1 MSLVQ
6 VTDPGSDAAAAEKC
20 RRLRFGSGT
29 TSRLFRRYFTVM
41 AIGTCG
47 ILLPAL
53 AVEMVL
59 SYAEG
64 LRTIERE
71 QTIRADAAASQVA
84 SQMSAIES
92 QIQEVA
98 NLPWGRSGLGDGDRR
113 AEFRRLLKRVPAIL
127 EITRYDSTGRESLHV
142 SRVSEDR
149 VSDPSAMPLPD
160 ADRVASG
167 VIGFGAVQFRDSLE
181 PFVQSTVRE
190 GAFGDGGWVTAVIDL
205 KHVAEFISRLVIEG
219 GGGAYLVDTSGVVIA
234 HPQVEYMLHR
244 TVVRDQ
250 EVLGFASGREAQRET
265 RGALRTTSLDG
276 RPSYS
281 SIAAIG
287 VPPWTIVIEQ
297 PAEVVTAPLRRSLL
311 GALGI
316 LAVALLMSFLMS
328 HWYARRL
335 SGPILALEAGATA
348 FAQGNFKKRMEVT
361 TGDEIELLAAEFN
374 KMADQLEE
382 YTESLE
388 RRVADKTTQL
398 EMANRHKSEFLAN
411 MSHELRTPLNAIIG
425 FSEVL
430 KERMFGELN
439 DKQMEYVRDI
449 FGSGQHLLSL
459 INDILDLTKVEA
471 GQMGLDIH
479 EFDVR
484 SAVDNC
490 CTLIRERAQRSR
502 LQFSCEVEPN
512 VGKWP
517 ADERKFKQVLLNLLT
532 NAVKFTPAGGM
543 VTLRTW
549 IEDGWLVVSVRDT
562 GIGIASEDRAAIFKE
577 FHQLP
582 FRGAAK
588 HEGTGLGLSLSRRLV
603 ELHCGTLT
611 VESEPR
617 RGSTFTARFPGSP
630 KGAAD
635 A

>member
-1 MSLVQ
+1 MTLVQ
-6 VTDPGSDAAAAEKC
+6 LSDADAAVAEER
-20 RRLRFGSGT
+20 RRLRFGGGT

-41 AIGTCG
+41 ALGTCG

-53 AVEMVL
+53 AIEMIF
-59 SYAEG
+59 SYTEG

-71 QTIRADAAASQVA
+71 QTIRADAAAGRVA
-84 SQMSAIES
+84 SQIDAIET
-92 QIQEVA
+92 QIREVA
-98 NLPWGRSGLGDGDRR
+98 NLPWGRSGLGESDRH

-127 EITRYDSTGRESLHV
+127 EISRYDYAGRETLHV

-149 VSDPSAMPLPD
+149 VADPSAPELRE
-160 ADRVASG
+160 ADRAPPDEIAFSEVE
-167 VIGFGAVQFRDSLE
+167 FRDSLE
-181 PFVQSTVRE
+181 PFVHSTVRE
-190 GAFGDGGWVTAVIDL
+190 GAFGDGGWVNAAIDL
-205 KHVAEFISRLVIEG
+205 KHVAESISRLRVEG
-219 GGGAYLVDTSGVVIA
+219 GGGAYLVDASGVVIA

-244 TVVRDQ
+244 TIVRDQ
-250 EVLGFASGREAQRET
+250 EVLGFASGRGSRDT

-276 RPSYS
+276 RASFS
-281 SIAAIG
+281 SVAAIG

-311 GALGI
+311 GAMAI
-316 LAVALLMSFLMS
+316 LALALLMSFLVS

-335 SGPILALEAGATA
+335 TRPILALEAGAMA
-348 FAQGNFKKRMEVT
+348 FAQGNFKKRMEVH

-374 KMADQLEE
+374 KMADQLQE
-382 YTESLE
+382 YTDGLE
-388 RRVADKTTQL
+388 RRVAEKTAQL

-430 KERMFGELN
+430 KERMFGDLN
-439 DKQMEYVRDI
+439 DKQLEYVRDI

-471 GQMGLDIH
+471 GHMALDIR

-484 SAVDNC
+484 AAVDNC

-502 LQFSCEVEPN
+502 LQFSSEVEPD

-543 VTLRTW
+543 IALRTW
-549 IEDGWLVVSVRDT
+549 IEGEWLVVSVRDT
-562 GIGIASEDRAAIFKE
+562 GVGIAAEDRAAIFKE

-582 FRGAAK
+582 LHGAAK

-617 RGSTFTARFPGSP
+617 RGSTFTARFPRPARVENG
-630 KGAAD
+630 
-635 A
+635 